1 VGVGPSATVRF
12 SSGSPKVGRAT
23 EVATVTDVVS
33 YEVIDRVAHVTI
45 ERPEVRNA
53 MSLEVFDQLA
63 ERAAEAGADDTVG
76 AVLVRGRDGVFSSGL
91 DVSVFSAQAAGGA
104 DDEDLTGHGFI
115 SRLQD
120 AFTADEELD
129 KPTVACIEGYCFGG
143 GIQLAAAC
151 HLRAV
156 APTAQLSVLEARW
169 ALVPDL
175 GGSHRLPRL
184 IGLGRATELTLTA
197 RRVDADEALAIGL
210 AEWRLD
216 GEDPVADAHER
227 TARLA
232 AGPGSVRRA
241 PRLLRE
247 NLGRPRD
254 EALRAEADTQLACLS
269 GPDFAEAVTASLER
283 RDPRFSGS

>member
-1 VGVGPSATVRF
+1 
-12 SSGSPKVGRAT
+12 
-23 EVATVTDVVS
+23 VADVVS
-33 YEVIDRVAHVTI
+33 YEVVDRVAHVTI

-53 MSLEVFDQLA
+53 MSLEVFDQLT
-63 ERAAEAGADDTVG
+63 ERAAEAAHDDRVG

-91 DVSVFSAQAAGGA
+91 DVSVFSAQAAAGP
-104 DDEDLTGHGFI
+104 DDEHLTGEGFI
-115 SRLQD
+115 GRLQV
-120 AFTADEELD
+120 AFTAYEDLD
-129 KPTVACIEGYCFGG
+129 KPTVACVQGYCFGG

-156 APTAQLSVLEARW
+156 APDAQLSVLEARW

-175 GGSHRLPRL
+175 GGTWRLPRL
-184 IGLGRATELTLTA
+184 VGLGRATELVVTA

-216 GEDPVADAHER
+216 GDDPVADAHER

-232 AGPGSVRRA
+232 AGPGAVRRA

-247 NLGRPRD
+247 NVGRDRD
-254 EALRAEADTQLACLS
+254 AALHAEAATQLACLA
-269 GPDFAEAVTASLER
+269 GPDFTEAVTASLEG
-283 RDPRFSGS
+283 RDPRFVGA